1 MSFKNILIKTLAILL
16 IASACEQEE
25 FTGTGLESLR
35 EFTLTPVPG
44 ARINL
49 SSVDRQGELVISWSQ
64 ARSGFDSPV
73 TYTWML
79 DEPNGDFSDPLISS
93 LSDNDGSATTITFT
107 NEQLDDFL
115 EGRGLDIGE
124 ELEAVWTVSAT
135 NGDIIQVAD
144 SAVIT
149 LRRYVNAIAP
159 FSPITPEN
167 QSTVNLDIDN
177 PTAEIIIDW
186 DSTFIGFGGEVS
198 YTWLADEEGGEFTD
212 PLLEY
217 VSDNGGI
224 DHQLTVTNQA
234 LEDALATL
242 GVAEGQ
248 ATTID
253 WKVIATGA
261 GLEMSSSIF
270 TVTIKRFF
278 TPPTAIFL
286 VGGST
291 SAGWN
296 PPTSIPFVQTGEG
309 MFEIYAYIEVD
320 GDGFKILESQ
330 DGYDGDWGAGSDAGQ
345 LVQEGEVNFEV
356 SENGFYRLS
365 VNYNDLTYSLDRFQW
380 AIIGSA
386 TPNGW
391 DESADTDMTFNG
403 EKGDYS
409 WTVTTNLTDGDM
421 KFRANDSWEV
431 NFGDDGN
438 DGSLEING
446 ANIPVS
452 SGNDVTI
459 TLTLDPVNGYAYS
472 ITM

>member
-1 MSFKNILIKTLAILL
+1 MLF
-16 IASACEQEE
+16 
-25 FTGTGLESLR
+25 
-35 EFTLTPVPG
+35 
-44 ARINL
+44 
-49 SSVDRQGELVISWSQ
+49 
-64 ARSGFDSPV
+64 RS
-73 TYTWML
+73 
-79 DEPNGDFSDPLISS
+79 
-93 LSDNDGSATTITFT
+93 
-107 NEQLDDFL
+107 
-115 EGRGLDIGE
+115 
-124 ELEAVWTVSAT
+124 
-135 NGDIIQVAD
+135 
-144 SAVIT
+144 
-149 LRRYVNAIAP
+149 
-159 FSPITPEN
+159 
-167 QSTVNLDIDN
+167 
-177 PTAEIIIDW
+177 
-186 DSTFIGFGGEVS
+186 GEVS
-198 YTWLADEEGGEFTD
+198 YPWLADEEGGDFTD

-403 EKGDYS
+403 GKGDYS

>member
-1 MSFKNILIKTLAILL
+1 M
-16 IASACEQEE
+16 
-25 FTGTGLESLR
+25 
-35 EFTLTPVPG
+35 
-44 ARINL
+44 
-49 SSVDRQGELVISWSQ
+49 
-64 ARSGFDSPV
+64 
-73 TYTWML
+73 
-79 DEPNGDFSDPLISS
+79 
-93 LSDNDGSATTITFT
+93 
-107 NEQLDDFL
+107 
-115 EGRGLDIGE
+115 
-124 ELEAVWTVSAT
+124 
-135 NGDIIQVAD
+135 
-144 SAVIT
+144 
-149 LRRYVNAIAP
+149 
-159 FSPITPEN
+159 
-167 QSTVNLDIDN
+167 
-177 PTAEIIIDW
+177 
-186 DSTFIGFGGEVS
+186 
-198 YTWLADEEGGEFTD
+198 
-212 PLLEY
+212 LEY

-403 EKGDYS
+403 GKGDYS